1 MSGEECDDDD
11 DDHDLKWRRRGQGQ
25 KRRRA
30 CWWQGEEGDVL
41 RMNDEVSGGRSVD
54 GTNWSGSRMT
64 RSVVE
69 RISKSSSPS
78 TRPSL
83 VSDGRMFVCARV
95 VTAHF
100 GLTWSMFL
108 LESHQILIM
117 TSWPSL
123 SRVEIRIIRRP
134 SWSIPMIILDAL
146 EDNDRSNEIKILIS
160 QDSSLLDWLGLPLM
174 IMISCSVELVLV
186 GFWTFH
192 LRSVLLPSS
201 YPAHHC
207 FRLLEPRE
215 ISIDPSYR
223 SLDSVS
229 WYPRSSWSRVEL
241 FPLTDQFEIHSF
253 IHSSYPPLS
262 SIIHPS
268 PSLTLDYY

>member
-83 VSDGRMFVCARV
+83 
-95 VTAHF
+95 
-100 GLTWSMFL
+100 
-108 LESHQILIM
+108 ILIM